1 MHCDPSQVYQ
11 PESDTCL
18 LLEAAL
24 AVVKPG
30 DRVIEIGT
38 GSGHIASHL
47 PSHARV
53 IATDINPHAATC
65 AREKGLEVIR
75 TDLFAGIRGVFNVIL
90 FNPPYLPTRPEERMD
105 DWLEYALDGGES
117 GREVI
122 RRFAVQAGNCLA
134 ANGIILLLVSEL
146 TGIEE
151 VCDLFS
157 RQGFACENFMQRDA
171 EGEMLVVLKIKRCRN
186 CRQSGSLVQSHHEN
200 DSIGQQDN

>member
-38 GSGHIASHL
+38 GSGLIASRL

-53 IATDINPHAATC
+53 VATDINPHAVII

-75 TDLFAGIRGVFNVIL
+75 TDLFAGIRGLFNVIL

-117 GREVI
+117 GRVVI
-122 RRFAVQAGNCLA
+122 RKFAVQAGNCLA
-134 ANGIILLLVSEL
+134 ADGIILLLVSEL

-151 VCDLFS
+151 VGDLFS
-157 RQGFACENFMQRDA
+157 REGFACENFMQRDA
-171 EGEMLVVLKIKRCRN
+171 EGEMLVVLKIIRCPH
-186 CRQSGSLVQSHHEN
+186 CR
-200 DSIGQQDN
+200 